1 MLSQPFDLEL
11 INMDTF
17 YRFDQ
22 ESDLCQAPEDP
33 TSDPSPRSIPSLP
46 RNRKWANT
54 TLESFQSTDKRPA
67 NSLDAP
73 FVQHLN
79 TASASAT
86 TGAGLSV
93 QDMLNQPFDLDL
105 VDLDTF
111 YSSDQ
116 ESDLCQ
122 APEDP
127 ISDPSQRSIPS
138 PPRKRNRNST
148 TLEKCVSAESMR
160 TVSSCPGAM
169 SIYRPKRQ
177 SSENSLHRAS
187 SGPVEGM
194 RHFMCTYCN
203 RKKSSASKGQ
213 DGRVRI
219 RCECGGKHK
228 DGEPRM
234 HALWI
239 LCGQKKNQ

>member
-1 MLSQPFDLEL
+1 MGARAAAMLFLQANSLDAPFSLSAPATMAADLSVHDMLSQPFDLEL

-86 TGAGLSV
+86 TG
-93 QDMLNQPFDLDL
+93 
-105 VDLDTF
+105 
-111 YSSDQ
+111 
-116 ESDLCQ
+116 
-122 APEDP
+122 
-127 ISDPSQRSIPS
+127 
-138 PPRKRNRNST
+138 
-148 TLEKCVSAESMR
+148 
-160 TVSSCPGAM
+160 
-169 SIYRPKRQ
+169 
-177 SSENSLHRAS
+177 
-187 SGPVEGM
+187 
-194 RHFMCTYCN
+194 
-203 RKKSSASKGQ
+203 
-213 DGRVRI
+213 
-219 RCECGGKHK
+219 
-228 DGEPRM
+228 
-234 HALWI
+234 
-239 LCGQKKNQ
+239 